1 MLFTK
6 KSKQINTFVKMWFQR
21 LSEEI
26 GYIDSEYD
34 SINNIQLIFDVV
46 YEKE

>member
-21 LSEEI
+21 LSGEI

-34 SINNIQLIFDVV
+34 CDNNIKLILDVV
-46 YEKE
+46 VY